1 MTITQGSV
9 NNIVYADCFEFIINN
24 VKEGK
29 TIWESIQATE
39 RFTNLTVSMTK
50 IGENSG
56 KLGDLLTNTAILYE
70 EDVERKTA
78 AAMSLM
84 EPLITI
90 VIGGIVLFVV
100 LSIVV
105 PMFEMYSLIG

>member
-1 MTITQGSV
+1 M
-9 NNIVYADCFEFIINN
+9 
-24 VKEGK
+24 
-29 TIWESIQATE
+29 
-39 RFTNLTVSMTK
+39 LK